1 MIKLRPKLPANR
13 TLLADLL
20 NQQIKRLTALER
32 EITNLM
38 ASLDERRQK
47 R

>member
-1 MIKLRPKLPANR
+1 MNLRPKLPANR

-20 NQQIKRLTALER
+20 NQQIKRISALER
-32 EITNLM
+32 EIAVLM
-38 ASLDERRQK
+38 ASLDEREQR